1 MTTVTVKASQTY
13 DVKIGR
19 GLLDTLG
26 EEAARALKGR
36 TVCIVSDSNVAPH
49 YLSQAT
55 HSLERAGFTVLAFVF
70 PAGEEHKNGHTYLS
84 LLEYLAQEHL
94 TRADGLV
101 ALGGGVVGDLTGFAA
116 ATYLRGIPFLQLPTT
131 LLAAVDA
138 SVGGKTAIDLENGKN
153 LAGAFYQPKAVLC
166 DLDTWATLP
175 ADIL

>member
-26 EEAARALKGR
+26 EEAARAFQGR

-116 ATYLRGIPFLQLPTT
+116 AT
-131 LLAAVDA
+131 
-138 SVGGKTAIDLENGKN
+138 
-153 LAGAFYQPKAVLC
+153 
-166 DLDTWATLP
+166 
-175 ADIL
+175 

>member
-26 EEAARALKGR
+26 EEAARAFQGR

-70 PAGEEHKNGHTYLS
+70 PAGEEHKLS
-84 LLEYLAQEHL
+84 LIH
-94 TRADGLV
+94 
-101 ALGGGVVGDLTGFAA
+101 
-116 ATYLRGIPFLQLPTT
+116 I
-131 LLAAVDA
+131 
-138 SVGGKTAIDLENGKN
+138 
-153 LAGAFYQPKAVLC
+153 
-166 DLDTWATLP
+166 
-175 ADIL
+175 